1 MFAYSADQIRAAEKA
16 LMAHEVADDEMMKL
30 AAAAV
35 ADTALDM
42 LRAQSRRTPAHQET
56 PKQATGGRDMQ
67 APGAADVV
75 VAVGPGGNGGDGLF
89 AATHLLLAGYRVQ
102 AVPVSTRADGTPKV
116 HPAAWQA
123 FRAAGGE
130 QVSAR
135 ELVAAA
141 KTAAAATTPGAATAP
156 GPATAPA
163 LIIDA
168 IAGLSAGRGLSGE
181 IAEFFSAQ
189 RRAGTD
195 VLAIDVPTGVHCDTG
210 ATAPEITAAETTARE
225 ATSTAASANQDAATC
240 ERRPGDSYVRATVTI
255 SFGAGRLAHAATPA
269 CGKVVIADLQL
280 PQGPRSFA
288 EELAHQNSA
297 ESKVTENT
305 NAGASSSN
313 STSTGFE
320 QGTVEF
326 FQVPAIATKVRASAS
341 GSAAEPPQA
350 PGAPE
355 FQHGTVGVGS
365 GPGNLEPQ
373 PAGDKYSS
381 GVVGLCAG
389 SAAYPGAGILSAAG
403 AIAATPSMVRVL
415 GPAELTRDVVRV
427 HPEAVTHTSVH
438 TAGRVQALVVGP
450 GRGTDISAA
459 LELEYALRGTQ
470 PLVLDADAIT
480 LLAASAQLREL
491 LRDRAG
497 ASPVL
502 LTPHDGEFQR
512 LADSLPAPD
521 QEAMTG
527 STSGSSATTD
537 RLRTT
542 RALAAQLNA
551 WVLRKGRI
559 TLIAS
564 PDGRLV
570 SVNTGSSWAATPG
583 SGDVL
588 SGILGAFLAEWNA
601 PAATPETKHNEEAA
615 QSGLADVFRRAVVVH
630 SWAAQLAAQTE
641 FGMAPTSASAIA
653 TAIPRALAYFSR
665 Q

>member
-16 LMAHEVADDEMMKL
+16 LLAHEVADDEMMKL

-42 LRAQSRRTPAHQET
+42 LRAQSSD
-56 PKQATGGRDMQ
+56 KV
-67 APGAADVV
+67 VV
-75 VAVGPGGNGGDGLF
+75 VAGPGGNGGDGLF
-89 AATHLLLAGYRVQ
+89 AATHLLLAGYRVH
-102 AVPVSTRADGTPKV
+102 AVPVATLADGSPKV
-116 HPAAWQA
+116 HEPAWQA

-130 QVSAR
+130 LLGTGELAGLADSAQ
-135 ELVAAA
+135 
-141 KTAAAATTPGAATAP
+141 
-156 GPATAPA
+156 APA

-168 IAGLSAGRGLSGE
+168 IAGLSAGRGLDGA
-181 IAEFFSAQ
+181 IAEFFHTQ
-189 RRAGTD
+189 RRLGTD
-195 VLAIDVPTGVHCDTG
+195 VLAVDVPTGVHCDTG
-210 ATAPEITAAETTARE
+210 ETAPETAARE
-225 ATSTAASANQDAATC
+225 APSTAANTDQDAAPC
-240 ERRPGDSYVRATVTI
+240 ERQPGDSFVRATVTI
-255 SFGAGRLAHAATPA
+255 SFGAGRLAHAATPV

-280 PQGPRSFA
+280 PNGPRSFA
-288 EELAHQNSA
+288 EELSHQNPIGQTDA
-297 ESKVTENT
+297 IAHEDGEHGEDERGEDEHHVTEL
-305 NAGASSSN
+305 
-313 STSTGFE
+313 
-320 QGTVEF
+320 
-326 FQVPAIATKVRASAS
+326 FQVPALATQTQIQASAS
-341 GSAAEPPQA
+341 ESATESPQQ
-350 PGAPE
+350 PELPE
-355 FQHGTVGVGS
+355 FQHATVGVGS

-415 GPAELTRDVVRV
+415 GPAELTRDVVRA
-427 HPEAVTHTSVH
+427 HPEAVTHTSVR

-491 LRDRAG
+491 LRDRAST
-497 ASPVL
+497 SPVL

-512 LADSLPAPD
+512 LADALPAPD
-521 QEAMTG
+521 QEA
-527 STSGSSATTD
+527 SANDATD

-601 PAATPETKHNEEAA
+601 PAAKHNEEAA

>member
-16 LMAHEVADDEMMKL
+16 LLAHEVADDEMMKL

-42 LRAQSRRTPAHQET
+42 LRAQSSD
-56 PKQATGGRDMQ
+56 KV
-67 APGAADVV
+67 VV
-75 VAVGPGGNGGDGLF
+75 VAGPGGNGGDGLF
-89 AATHLLLAGYRVQ
+89 AATHLLLAGYRVH
-102 AVPVSTRADGTPKV
+102 AVPVATLADGSPKV
-116 HPAAWQA
+116 HEPAWQA
-123 FRAAGGE
+123 FHAAGGE
-130 QVSAR
+130 LLGTGELAGLADSAQ
-135 ELVAAA
+135 
-141 KTAAAATTPGAATAP
+141 
-156 GPATAPA
+156 APA

-168 IAGLSAGRGLSGE
+168 IAGLSAGRGLDGA
-181 IAEFFSAQ
+181 IAEFFHAQ
-189 RRAGTD
+189 RRLGTD
-195 VLAIDVPTGVHCDTG
+195 VLAVDVPTGVHCDTG
-210 ATAPEITAAETTARE
+210 ETAPETAARE
-225 ATSTAASANQDAATC
+225 APSTAASADQDAATC
-240 ERRPGDSYVRATVTI
+240 ERQPGDSYVRATVTI
-255 SFGAGRLAHAATPA
+255 SFGAGRLAHAATPV

-288 EELAHQNSA
+288 EELAHQNPIGQSA
-297 ESKVTENT
+297 AIAHEDGEHGEDEHHVTE
-305 NAGASSSN
+305 
-313 STSTGFE
+313 FL
-320 QGTVEF
+320 
-326 FQVPAIATKVRASAS
+326 QVPAIATRTQIQARASAS
-341 GSAAEPPQA
+341 GSATAPPQA
-350 PGAPE
+350 PELPE
-355 FQHGTVGVGS
+355 FQHATVDVGS

-373 PAGDKYSS
+373 PTGDKYSS
-381 GVVGLCAG
+381 GVVGVCAG

-403 AIAATPSMVRVL
+403 AIAATPSMVRVI
-415 GPAELTRDVVRV
+415 GPAELTRDVVRA
-427 HPEAVTHTSVH
+427 HPEAVTHDSVR

-459 LELEYALRGTQ
+459 LELEHALRGSQ

-491 LRDRAG
+491 LRDRAS

-512 LADSLPAPD
+512 LADALH
-521 QEAMTG
+521 
-527 STSGSSATTD
+527 TSDHDATTASANGADDATD
-537 RLRTT
+537 RLRET
-542 RALAAQLNA
+542 RNLAAQLNA
-551 WVLRKGRI
+551 WILRKGRI

-564 PDGRLV
+564 PSGHVV

-601 PAATPETKHNEEAA
+601 PAAAPEAKHNEEAA
-615 QSGLADVFRRAVVVH
+615 QSDLADVFRRAVVVH

>member
-16 LMAHEVADDEMMKL
+16 LLAHEVADDEMMKL

-42 LRAQSRRTPAHQET
+42 LRAQSRRIPAHQET
-56 PKQATGGRDMQ
+56 AKQTTGEQNMQ
-67 APGAADVV
+67 ASGTADVV

-102 AVPVSTRADGTPKV
+102 AVPVATRADGSPKV
-116 HPAAWQA
+116 HPTAWQA
-123 FRAAGGE
+123 FCAAGGE
-130 QVSAR
+130 QVSAS
-135 ELVAAA
+135 ELVASAQSLS
-141 KTAAAATTPGAATAP
+141 PVQS
-156 GPATAPA
+156 PAQSPA

-168 IAGLSAGRGLSGE
+168 IAGLSAGRGLDGE
-181 IAEFFSAQ
+181 LAEFFSAQ

-210 ATAPEITAAETTARE
+210 ATAPETTAPE
-225 ATSTAASANQDAATC
+225 TPSTDESTDQGAPTG

-255 SFGAGRLAHAATPA
+255 SFGAGRLAHAVAPA
-269 CGKVVIADLQL
+269 CGKVVIADLRL

-288 EELAHQNSA
+288 EELAHQHCADINNAKHSSA
-297 ESKVTENT
+297 
-305 NAGASSSN
+305 
-313 STSTGFE
+313 STSSE

-326 FQVPAIATKVRASAS
+326 FQVPTIATKAWASAS
-341 GSAAEPPQA
+341 GSTPESPQPPEL
-350 PGAPE
+350 PE

-415 GPAELTRDVVRV
+415 GPAELTRDVVRA
-427 HPEAVTHTSVH
+427 HPEAVTHTSVR

-480 LLAASAQLREL
+480 LLASSAQLREL

-512 LADSLPAPD
+512 LADALPAPD
-521 QEAMTG
+521 QGAMTG
-527 STSGSSATTD
+527 GTSGSSATTD

-601 PAATPETKHNEEAA
+601 PAAAPETKHARPA
-615 QSGLADVFRRAVVVH
+615 QADLADVFRRAVVVH

-653 TAIPRALAYFSR
+653 TAIPRALAYFSS

>member
-16 LMAHEVADDEMMKL
+16 LLAHEVADDEMMKL

-42 LRAQSRRTPAHQET
+42 LRAQSSD
-56 PKQATGGRDMQ
+56 KV
-67 APGAADVV
+67 VV
-75 VAVGPGGNGGDGLF
+75 VAGPGGNGGDGLF
-89 AATHLLLAGYRVQ
+89 AATHLLLAGYRVH
-102 AVPVSTRADGTPKV
+102 AVPVATLADGSPKV
-116 HPAAWQA
+116 HEPAWQA

-130 QVSAR
+130 LLGTGELAGLADSAQ
-135 ELVAAA
+135 
-141 KTAAAATTPGAATAP
+141 
-156 GPATAPA
+156 APA

-168 IAGLSAGRGLSGE
+168 IAGLSAGRGLDGA
-181 IAEFFSAQ
+181 IAEFFHAQ
-189 RRAGTD
+189 RRLGTD
-195 VLAIDVPTGVHCDTG
+195 VLAVDVPTGVHCDTG
-210 ATAPEITAAETTARE
+210 ETAPETAARE
-225 ATSTAASANQDAATC
+225 ATSTAANTDQDAAPC
-240 ERRPGDSYVRATVTI
+240 ERQPGDSYVRATVTI
-255 SFGAGRLAHAATPA
+255 SFGAGRLAHAATPV

-288 EELAHQNSA
+288 EELAHQNPIGQSA
-297 ESKVTENT
+297 AIAHEDGEHGEDEHHIT
-305 NAGASSSN
+305 
-313 STSTGFE
+313 
-320 QGTVEF
+320 EF
-326 FQVPAIATKVRASAS
+326 FQVPAIATRTQIQSRASAS
-341 GSAAEPPQA
+341 GSATAPPQQ
-350 PGAPE
+350 PELPE

-389 SAAYPGAGILSAAG
+389 SAAYPGASILATAG
-403 AIAATPSMVRVL
+403 AIAATPSMVRVI
-415 GPAELTRDVVRV
+415 GPAELTRDVVRA
-427 HPEAVTHTSVH
+427 HPEAVTHASVR

-459 LELEYALRGTQ
+459 LELEHALRGSQ
-470 PLVLDADAIT
+470 PLVMDADAIT

-491 LRDRAG
+491 LRDRAS

-512 LADSLPAPD
+512 LADALH
-521 QEAMTG
+521 
-527 STSGSSATTD
+527 TSDRGATTASANGADDATD

-601 PAATPETKHNEEAA
+601 PAAAPETKHNSAA
-615 QSGLADVFRRAVVVH
+615 QADLADVFRRAVVVH

>member
-16 LMAHEVADDEMMKL
+16 LLAHEVADDEMMKL

-42 LRAQSRRTPAHQET
+42 LRAQSSD
-56 PKQATGGRDMQ
+56 KV
-67 APGAADVV
+67 VV
-75 VAVGPGGNGGDGLF
+75 VAGPGGNGGDGLF

-102 AVPVSTRADGTPKV
+102 AVPVATRADGSPKV
-116 HPAAWQA
+116 HEAAWHA

-130 QVSAR
+130 QLGTGELSGLADSAQ
-135 ELVAAA
+135 
-141 KTAAAATTPGAATAP
+141 
-156 GPATAPA
+156 APA

-168 IAGLSAGRGLSGE
+168 IAGLSAGRGLDGA
-181 IAEFFSAQ
+181 IAEFFHAQ
-189 RRAGTD
+189 RRLGTD
-195 VLAIDVPTGVHCDTG
+195 VLAVDVPTGVHCDTG
-210 ATAPEITAAETTARE
+210 DTARETAASETTSRE
-225 ATSTAASANQDAATC
+225 ATSTAADTDQDAETC
-240 ERRPGDSYVRATVTI
+240 ECQPGDSYVRATVTI

-280 PQGPRSFA
+280 PNGPRSFA
-288 EELAHQNSA
+288 EELAHQNPIGQSA
-297 ESKVTENT
+297 AIAHEDSERGEDEHGEDEHHVT
-305 NAGASSSN
+305 
-313 STSTGFE
+313 
-320 QGTVEF
+320 EF
-326 FQVPAIATKVRASAS
+326 FQVPAIATRTQIQARASAS
-341 GSAAEPPQA
+341 ESATEPPQA
-350 PGAPE
+350 PELPE
-355 FQHGTVGVGS
+355 FQHAAVGVGS
-365 GPGNLEPQ
+365 GPSNLEPQ
-373 PAGDKYSS
+373 PTGDKYSS
-381 GVVGLCAG
+381 GVVGVCAG
-389 SAAYPGAGILSAAG
+389 SAAYPGASILATAG
-403 AIAATPSMVRVL
+403 AIAATPSMVRVI
-415 GPAELTRDVVRV
+415 GPAELTRDVVRA
-427 HPEAVTHTSVH
+427 HPEAVTHDSVR

-459 LELEYALRGTQ
+459 LELEYALRGSQ

-491 LRDRAG
+491 LRDRAS

-512 LADSLPAPD
+512 LADALH
-521 QEAMTG
+521 
-527 STSGSSATTD
+527 TSDHDATTASADGADGADGATD
-537 RLRTT
+537 RLRAT
-542 RALAAQLNA
+542 RNLAAQLNA
-551 WVLRKGRI
+551 WILRKGRI

-564 PDGRLV
+564 PSGDVV

-601 PAATPETKHNEEAA
+601 QWSAPGNAPEVAADTEQNSATAAA
-615 QSGLADVFRRAVVVH
+615 QAGLADVFRRAVVVH

>member
-16 LMAHEVADDEMMKL
+16 LLAHEVADDEMMKL

-56 PKQATGGRDMQ
+56 AKQATAGRDMQ

-102 AVPVSTRADGTPKV
+102 AVPMATRADGTPKV
-116 HPAAWQA
+116 HEPAWQA

-130 QVSAR
+130 LLGTGELAGLADSAQ
-135 ELVAAA
+135 
-141 KTAAAATTPGAATAP
+141 
-156 GPATAPA
+156 APA

-168 IAGLSAGRGLSGE
+168 IAGLSAGRGLDGA
-181 IAEFFSAQ
+181 IAEFFHAQ
-189 RRAGTD
+189 RRLGTD
-195 VLAIDVPTGVHCDTG
+195 VLAVDVPTGVHCDTG
-210 ATAPEITAAETTARE
+210 ETAPETAARE
-225 ATSTAASANQDAATC
+225 ATSTAANTDQDAAPC
-240 ERRPGDSYVRATVTI
+240 ERQPGDSYVRATVTI
-255 SFGAGRLAHAATPA
+255 SFGAGRLAHAATPV

-288 EELAHQNSA
+288 EELAHQNPIGQSA
-297 ESKVTENT
+297 AIAHEDGEHGEDEHGEDEHHVT
-305 NAGASSSN
+305 
-313 STSTGFE
+313 
-320 QGTVEF
+320 EF
-326 FQVPAIATKVRASAS
+326 FQVPALATQTQIQASAS
-341 GSAAEPPQA
+341 GSATEPPQA
-350 PGAPE
+350 PGVPE

-381 GVVGLCAG
+381 GVVGVCAG

-403 AIAATPSMVRVL
+403 AIAATPSMVRVI
-415 GPAELTRDVVRV
+415 GPAELTRDVVRA
-427 HPEAVTHTSVH
+427 HPEAVTHDSVR

-480 LLAASAQLREL
+480 LLAASAQLRKL
-491 LRDRAG
+491 LRDRAST
-497 ASPVL
+497 SPVL

-512 LADSLPAPD
+512 LVDALH
-521 QEAMTG
+521 
-527 STSGSSATTD
+527 TSDHGATTSSANGADDATD
-537 RLRTT
+537 RLRET
-542 RALAAQLNA
+542 RNLAAQLNA
-551 WVLRKGRI
+551 WILRKGRI

-588 SGILGAFLAEWNA
+588 SGILGAFLAQWNA
-601 PAATPETKHNEEAA
+601 PAAVPKTKHNEAA
-615 QSGLADVFRRAVVVH
+615 QTDLADVFRRAVVVH

-653 TAIPRALAYFSR
+653 TAIPRALAYFSS

>member
-16 LMAHEVADDEMMKL
+16 LLAHEVADDEMMKL

-42 LRAQSRRTPAHQET
+42 LRAQSSD
-56 PKQATGGRDMQ
+56 KV
-67 APGAADVV
+67 VV
-75 VAVGPGGNGGDGLF
+75 VAGPGGNGGDGLF
-89 AATHLLLAGYRVQ
+89 AATHLLLAGYRVH
-102 AVPVSTRADGTPKV
+102 AVPVATLADGSPKV
-116 HPAAWQA
+116 HEAAWQA

-130 QVSAR
+130 LLGTGELAGLADSAQ
-135 ELVAAA
+135 
-141 KTAAAATTPGAATAP
+141 
-156 GPATAPA
+156 APA

-168 IAGLSAGRGLSGE
+168 IAGLSAGRGLDGA
-181 IAEFFSAQ
+181 IAEFFHAQ
-189 RRAGTD
+189 RRLGTD
-195 VLAIDVPTGVHCDTG
+195 VLAVDVPTGVHCDTG
-210 ATAPEITAAETTARE
+210 ETAPETAARD
-225 ATSTAASANQDAATC
+225 ATSTAANTDQDAAPC
-240 ERRPGDSYVRATVTI
+240 ERQPGDSYVRATVTI
-255 SFGAGRLAHAATPA
+255 SFGAGRLAHAATPV

-288 EELAHQNSA
+288 EELAHQNPIGQSA
-297 ESKVTENT
+297 AIAHEDGEHGEDEHGEDEHHVT
-305 NAGASSSN
+305 
-313 STSTGFE
+313 
-320 QGTVEF
+320 EF
-326 FQVPAIATKVRASAS
+326 FQVPAIATRTQIQARASAS
-341 GSAAEPPQA
+341 GSATAPPQQ
-350 PGAPE
+350 PELPE
-355 FQHGTVGVGS
+355 FQHATVDVGS

-373 PAGDKYSS
+373 PTGDKYSS
-381 GVVGLCAG
+381 GVVGVCAG

-403 AIAATPSMVRVL
+403 AIAATPSMVRVI
-415 GPAELTRDVVRV
+415 GPAELTRDVVRA
-427 HPEAVTHTSVH
+427 HPEAVTHASVR

-459 LELEYALRGTQ
+459 LELEHALRGTQ

-491 LRDRAG
+491 LRDRAS

-512 LADSLPAPD
+512 LADALSAPD
-521 QEAMTG
+521 QDG
-527 STSGSSATTD
+527 SANDATD

-542 RALAAQLNA
+542 RNLAAQLNA
-551 WVLRKGRI
+551 WILRKGRI

-564 PDGRLV
+564 PIGHVV

-601 PAATPETKHNEEAA
+601 PAAAPEAKHNEAA
-615 QSGLADVFRRAVVVH
+615 QADLADVFRRAVVVH

-641 FGMAPTSASAIA
+641 FGLAPTSASAIA

>member
-16 LMAHEVADDEMMKL
+16 LLAHEVADDEMMKL

-56 PKQATGGRDMQ
+56 AKQATGGRDMQ
-67 APGAADVV
+67 APGTADVV

-102 AVPVSTRADGTPKV
+102 AVPVATRADGSPKV
-116 HPAAWQA
+116 HSAAWQA
-123 FRAAGGE
+123 FCAAGGE

-141 KTAAAATTPGAATAP
+141 KTAAAATTPGAVTAP
-156 GPATAPA
+156 GAATAPA

-168 IAGLSAGRGLSGE
+168 IAGLSAGRGLDGE
-181 IAEFFSAQ
+181 LAEFFSAQ

-210 ATAPEITAAETTARE
+210 ATAPEAPAG
-225 ATSTAASANQDAATC
+225 
-240 ERRPGDSYVRATVTI
+240 ERHSGDSYVRATVTI

-280 PQGPRSFA
+280 PQGPRTFA
-288 EELAHQNSA
+288 EELAHQRCANQNSA
-297 ESKVTENT
+297 KSKVTENT
-305 NAGASSSN
+305 STGASSK
-313 STSTGFE
+313 

-326 FQVPAIATKVRASAS
+326 FQVPAIATKAPASAS
-341 GSAAEPPQA
+341 GSTPESPQA
-350 PGAPE
+350 PGVPE

-415 GPAELTRDVVRV
+415 GPAELTRDVVRA
-427 HPEAVTHTSVH
+427 HPEAVTHTSVR

-480 LLAASAQLREL
+480 LLAASAQLRKL
-491 LRDRAG
+491 LRDRAST
-497 ASPVL
+497 SPVL

-512 LADSLPAPD
+512 LAGVLPAPD
-521 QEAMTG
+521 QDASTADATTASTAG
-527 STSGSSATTD
+527 TSGFSGTTD
-537 RLRTT
+537 RLHTT

-601 PAATPETKHNEEAA
+601 PAAAPETKHNEATQA
-615 QSGLADVFRRAVVVH
+615 DLADVYRRAVVVH

>member
-16 LMAHEVADDEMMKL
+16 LLAHEVADDEMMKL

-42 LRAQSRRTPAHQET
+42 LRAQSRRTPEHQKT
-56 PKQATGGRDMQ
+56 AKQTTGGRGMQ
-67 APGAADVV
+67 APGTADVV

-102 AVPVSTRADGTPKV
+102 AVPVATRADGSPKV
-116 HPAAWQA
+116 HSAAWQA
-123 FRAAGGE
+123 FCAAGGE

-141 KTAAAATTPGAATAP
+141 KTAAAATTPEAVAAP
-156 GPATAPA
+156 GAATAPA

-181 IAEFFSAQ
+181 LAEFFSAQ

-210 ATAPEITAAETTARE
+210 STAPEAPAG
-225 ATSTAASANQDAATC
+225 
-240 ERRPGDSYVRATVTI
+240 ERRSGDSYVRATVTI

-288 EELAHQNSA
+288 EELAHQRCANQNSA
-297 ESKVTENT
+297 KSKVTENT
-305 NAGASSSN
+305 SAGASSSN
-313 STSTGFE
+313 STSFK

-326 FQVPAIATKVRASAS
+326 FQVPAIATKAQASAS
-341 GSAAEPPQA
+341 GSTPESPQA
-350 PGAPE
+350 PGVPE

-415 GPAELTRDVVRV
+415 GPDELTRDVVRA
-427 HPEAVTHTSVH
+427 HPEAVTHTSVR

-459 LELEYALRGTQ
+459 LELEYALRGAQ

-480 LLAASAQLREL
+480 LLATSAQLREL
-491 LRDRAG
+491 LRDRAS

-512 LADSLPAPD
+512 LAGVLPAPD
-521 QEAMTG
+521 QDA
-527 STSGSSATTD
+527 STADATD

-601 PAATPETKHNEEAA
+601 PAAAPETKHNEAA
-615 QSGLADVFRRAVVVH
+615 QAGLADVFRRAVVVH

-665 Q
+665 K

>member
-16 LMAHEVADDEMMKL
+16 LLAHEVADDEMMKL

-42 LRAQSRRTPAHQET
+42 LRAQSFD
-56 PKQATGGRDMQ
+56 KV
-67 APGAADVV
+67 VV
-75 VAVGPGGNGGDGLF
+75 VAGPGGNGGDGLF
-89 AATHLLLAGYRVQ
+89 AATHLLLAGYRVH
-102 AVPVSTRADGTPKV
+102 AVPVATLADGSPKV
-116 HPAAWQA
+116 HEPAWQA

-130 QVSAR
+130 LLGTGELAELADSAQ
-135 ELVAAA
+135 
-141 KTAAAATTPGAATAP
+141 
-156 GPATAPA
+156 APA

-168 IAGLSAGRGLSGE
+168 IAGLSAGRGLDGA
-181 IAEFFSAQ
+181 IAEFFHAQ
-189 RRAGTD
+189 RRLGTN
-195 VLAIDVPTGVHCDTG
+195 VLAVDVPTGVHCDTG
-210 ATAPEITAAETTARE
+210 ETAPETAARE
-225 ATSTAASANQDAATC
+225 APSTAASADQDAATC
-240 ERRPGDSYVRATVTI
+240 ERQPGDSYVRATVTI
-255 SFGAGRLAHAATPA
+255 SFGAGRLAHAATPV

-280 PQGPRSFA
+280 PNGPRSFA
-288 EELAHQNSA
+288 EELAHQYPIGQTA
-297 ESKVTENT
+297 AIAHEDGEHGEDERGEDEHHVT
-305 NAGASSSN
+305 
-313 STSTGFE
+313 
-320 QGTVEF
+320 EF
-326 FQVPAIATKVRASAS
+326 FQVPVLATRTQIQARASAS
-341 GSAAEPPQA
+341 ESATESPQA
-350 PGAPE
+350 PGVAE
-355 FQHGTVGVGS
+355 FQHATVGVGS

-415 GPAELTRDVVRV
+415 GPAELTRDVVRA
-427 HPEAVTHTSVH
+427 HPEAVTHTSVR

-480 LLAASAQLREL
+480 LLAASAQLRKL
-491 LRDRAG
+491 LRDRAST
-497 ASPVL
+497 SPVL

-512 LADSLPAPD
+512 LADVLPAPD
-521 QEAMTG
+521 QDA
-527 STSGSSATTD
+527 STDDATD

-601 PAATPETKHNEEAA
+601 PAAAPETKHDEAA
-615 QSGLADVFRRAVVVH
+615 QADLADVFRRAVVVH

-653 TAIPRALAYFSR
+653 TAIPRALAYFSS

>member
-16 LMAHEVADDEMMKL
+16 LLAHKVADDEMMKL

-56 PKQATGGRDMQ
+56 AKQATGGRDMQ

-89 AATHLLLAGYRVQ
+89 AATHLLLAGYRVH
-102 AVPVSTRADGTPKV
+102 AVPIATLADGSPKV
-116 HPAAWQA
+116 HEAAWHA

-130 QVSAR
+130 QVSAS
-135 ELVAAA
+135 ELVASAQS
-141 KTAAAATTPGAATAP
+141 PS
-156 GPATAPA
+156 

-168 IAGLSAGRGLSGE
+168 IAGLSAGRGLDGE
-181 IAEFFSAQ
+181 LAEFFSAQ
-189 RRAGTD
+189 RRVGTE

-210 ATAPEITAAETTARE
+210 ATAPETTAPE
-225 ATSTAASANQDAATC
+225 TPTG
-240 ERRPGDSYVRATVTI
+240 ERLPGDSYVRATVTI
-255 SFGAGRLAHAATPA
+255 TFGAGRLAHAVAPA
-269 CGKVVIADLQL
+269 CGKVVIADLRL

-288 EELAHQNSA
+288 EELAHQHCADINNAKHSSA
-297 ESKVTENT
+297 S
-305 NAGASSSN
+305 ASS
-313 STSTGFE
+313 E

-326 FQVPAIATKVRASAS
+326 FQVPAIATKAQASAS
-341 GSAAEPPQA
+341 GSAPD
-350 PGAPE
+350 PE

-365 GPGNLEPQ
+365 SPGNLEPQ

-415 GPAELTRDVVRV
+415 GPAELARDVVRA
-427 HPEAVTHTSVH
+427 HPEAVTHTSVR

-459 LELEYALRGTQ
+459 LELEYALRGAQ

-527 STSGSSATTD
+527 GTSGSSATTD
-537 RLRTT
+537 RLHTT

-601 PAATPETKHNEEAA
+601 PAAAPETKHARPA
-615 QSGLADVFRRAVVVH
+615 QADLVDVFRRAVVVH
-630 SWAAQLAAQTE
+630 SWAAQCAAQTE

-653 TAIPRALAYFSR
+653 TAIPRALAYFSS

>member
-16 LMAHEVADDEMMKL
+16 LLAHEVADDEMMKL

-42 LRAQSRRTPAHQET
+42 LRAQSSD
-56 PKQATGGRDMQ
+56 KV
-67 APGAADVV
+67 VV
-75 VAVGPGGNGGDGLF
+75 VAGPGGNGGDGLF
-89 AATHLLLAGYRVQ
+89 AATHLLLAGYRVH
-102 AVPVSTRADGTPKV
+102 AVPVATLADGSPKV
-116 HPAAWQA
+116 HEPAWQA

-130 QVSAR
+130 LLGTGELAGLADSAQ
-135 ELVAAA
+135 
-141 KTAAAATTPGAATAP
+141 
-156 GPATAPA
+156 APA

-168 IAGLSAGRGLSGE
+168 IAGLSAGRGLDGA
-181 IAEFFSAQ
+181 IAEFFHAQ
-189 RRAGTD
+189 RRLGTD
-195 VLAIDVPTGVHCDTG
+195 VLAVDVPTGVHCDTG
-210 ATAPEITAAETTARE
+210 ETAPETAARE
-225 ATSTAASANQDAATC
+225 ATSTAANTDQDAAPC
-240 ERRPGDSYVRATVTI
+240 ERQPGDSYVRATVTI
-255 SFGAGRLAHAATPA
+255 SFGAGRLAHAATPV

-288 EELAHQNSA
+288 EELAHQNPIGQSA
-297 ESKVTENT
+297 AIAHEDGEHGEDERGEDEHHIT
-305 NAGASSSN
+305 
-313 STSTGFE
+313 
-320 QGTVEF
+320 EF
-326 FQVPAIATKVRASAS
+326 FQVPAIATRTQIQSRASAS
-341 GSAAEPPQA
+341 GSATAPPQQ
-350 PGAPE
+350 PELPE
-355 FQHGTVGVGS
+355 FQHGTAGVGS

-415 GPAELTRDVVRV
+415 GPAELTRDVVRA
-427 HPEAVTHTSVH
+427 HPEAVTHTSVR

-480 LLAASAQLREL
+480 LLAASAQLRI
-491 LRDRAG
+491 LRDRAST
-497 ASPVL
+497 SPVL

-512 LADSLPAPD
+512 LADALPAPD
-521 QEAMTG
+521 QDA
-527 STSGSSATTD
+527 SANDATD

-542 RALAAQLNA
+542 RALATQLNA

-601 PAATPETKHNEEAA
+601 PAAAPEAKHNSAA
-615 QSGLADVFRRAVVVH
+615 QVDLADVFRRAVVVH

-653 TAIPRALAYFSR
+653 TAIPRALAYFSS

>member
-16 LMAHEVADDEMMKL
+16 LLAHEVADDEMMKL

-42 LRAQSRRTPAHQET
+42 LRAQSSD
-56 PKQATGGRDMQ
+56 KV
-67 APGAADVV
+67 VV
-75 VAVGPGGNGGDGLF
+75 VAGPGGNGGDGLF
-89 AATHLLLAGYRVQ
+89 AATHLLLAGYRVH
-102 AVPVSTRADGTPKV
+102 AVPVATLADGSPKV
-116 HPAAWQA
+116 HEAAWQA

-130 QVSAR
+130 LLGTGELAGLADSAQ
-135 ELVAAA
+135 
-141 KTAAAATTPGAATAP
+141 
-156 GPATAPA
+156 APA

-168 IAGLSAGRGLSGE
+168 IAGLSAGRGLDGA
-181 IAEFFSAQ
+181 IAEFFHTQ
-189 RRAGTD
+189 RRLGTD
-195 VLAIDVPTGVHCDTG
+195 VLAVDVPTGVHCDTG
-210 ATAPEITAAETTARE
+210 ETAPETAARE
-225 ATSTAASANQDAATC
+225 ATSTAADTDQDAAPC
-240 ERRPGDSYVRATVTI
+240 EERQPGDSYVRATVTI

-288 EELAHQNSA
+288 EELAHQNPIGQSA
-297 ESKVTENT
+297 AIAHEDGEHGEDERGEDEHHVT
-305 NAGASSSN
+305 
-313 STSTGFE
+313 
-320 QGTVEF
+320 EF
-326 FQVPAIATKVRASAS
+326 FQVPAIATRTQIQARASAS
-341 GSAAEPPQA
+341 GSATAPPQA
-350 PGAPE
+350 PELPE
-355 FQHGTVGVGS
+355 FQHATVGVGS

-389 SAAYPGAGILSAAG
+389 SLAYPGASILATAG
-403 AIAATPSMVRVL
+403 AIAATPSMVRVI
-415 GPAELTRDVVRV
+415 GPAELTRDVVRA
-427 HPEAVTHTSVH
+427 HPEAVTHASVH

-459 LELEYALRGTQ
+459 LELEHALRGSQ

-491 LRDRAG
+491 LRDRAST
-497 ASPVL
+497 SPVL

-512 LADSLPAPD
+512 LADALH
-521 QEAMTG
+521 
-527 STSGSSATTD
+527 TSDHDATTASANGADDATD
-537 RLRTT
+537 RLRAT
-542 RALAAQLNA
+542 RNLAAQLNA
-551 WVLRKGRI
+551 WILRKGRI

-564 PDGRLV
+564 PSGELI

-601 PAATPETKHNEEAA
+601 PAAAPEAKHNEAA
-615 QSGLADVFRRAVVVH
+615 QAGLADVFRRAVVMH

>member
-16 LMAHEVADDEMMKL
+16 LLAHEVADDEMMKL

-56 PKQATGGRDMQ
+56 AKQATGGRDMQ
-67 APGAADVV
+67 APGTADVV

-102 AVPVSTRADGTPKV
+102 AVPVATRADGSPKV
-116 HPAAWQA
+116 HPTAWQA
-123 FRAAGGE
+123 FCAAGGE
-130 QVSAR
+130 QVSAS

-141 KTAAAATTPGAATAP
+141 KTAAAATTPGAVTAP
-156 GPATAPA
+156 GAATAPA

-181 IAEFFSAQ
+181 LAEFFSAQ

-195 VLAIDVPTGVHCDTG
+195 VLAIDVPTGVYCDTG
-210 ATAPEITAAETTARE
+210 ATAPEAPAG
-225 ATSTAASANQDAATC
+225 
-240 ERRPGDSYVRATVTI
+240 ERQPGDSYVRATVTI

-269 CGKVVIADLQL
+269 CGKVVVADLQL

-288 EELAHQNSA
+288 EELAHQHSADHHSAHQNSA
-297 ESKVTENT
+297 ESEVTENT
-305 NAGASSSN
+305 SAGASSSTG
-313 STSTGFE
+313 TSFK

-326 FQVPAIATKVRASAS
+326 FQVPAIATKAPASAS
-341 GSAAEPPQA
+341 WSTPESPQT
-350 PGAPE
+350 PGVPE

-389 SAAYPGAGILSAAG
+389 SAAYPGAGILSASG

-415 GPAELTRDVVRV
+415 GPAELTRDVVRA
-427 HPEAVTHTSVH
+427 HPEAVTHTSVR

-459 LELEYALRGTQ
+459 LELEYALRGAQ

-491 LRDRAG
+491 LRDRAST
-497 ASPVL
+497 SPVL

-512 LADSLPAPD
+512 LADSLSASD
-521 QEAMTG
+521 QDASTDDATTASTAGISG
-527 STSGSSATTD
+527 STDATD

-601 PAATPETKHNEEAA
+601 PAAAPETKHNEAA
-615 QSGLADVFRRAVVVH
+615 RAGLADVFRRAVVVH

>member
-16 LMAHEVADDEMMKL
+16 LLAHEVADDEMMKL

-42 LRAQSRRTPAHQET
+42 LRAQSSD
-56 PKQATGGRDMQ
+56 KV
-67 APGAADVV
+67 VV
-75 VAVGPGGNGGDGLF
+75 VAGPGGNGGDGLF
-89 AATHLLLAGYRVQ
+89 AATHLLLAGYRVH
-102 AVPVSTRADGTPKV
+102 AVPVATLADGSPKV
-116 HPAAWQA
+116 HEPAWQA
-123 FRAAGGE
+123 FHAAGGE
-130 QVSAR
+130 LLGTGELAGLADSAQ
-135 ELVAAA
+135 
-141 KTAAAATTPGAATAP
+141 
-156 GPATAPA
+156 APA

-168 IAGLSAGRGLSGE
+168 IAGLSAGRGLDGA
-181 IAEFFSAQ
+181 IAEFFHAQ
-189 RRAGTD
+189 RRLGTD
-195 VLAIDVPTGVHCDTG
+195 VLAVDVPTGVHCDTG
-210 ATAPEITAAETTARE
+210 ETAPETAARE
-225 ATSTAASANQDAATC
+225 APSTAASADQDAATC
-240 ERRPGDSYVRATVTI
+240 ERQPGDSYVRATVTI
-255 SFGAGRLAHAATPA
+255 SFGAGRLAHAATPV

-288 EELAHQNSA
+288 EELAHQNPIGQSA
-297 ESKVTENT
+297 AIAHEDGEHGEDEHGEDEHHVT
-305 NAGASSSN
+305 
-313 STSTGFE
+313 
-320 QGTVEF
+320 EF
-326 FQVPAIATKVRASAS
+326 FQVPAIATKARASAS
-341 GSAAEPPQA
+341 GSATEPPQA
-350 PGAPE
+350 PGVPE

-365 GPGNLEPQ
+365 GPGTLEPQ

-415 GPAELTRDVVRV
+415 GPAELTRDVVRA
-427 HPEAVTHTSVH
+427 HPEAVTHTSVR

-480 LLAASAQLREL
+480 LLASSAQLREL
-491 LRDRAG
+491 LRDRAS

-512 LADSLPAPD
+512 LADALSAPD
-521 QEAMTG
+521 QDG
-527 STSGSSATTD
+527 SANDATTASTAGVSGSSDATD

-564 PDGRLV
+564 PDGKLV

-601 PAATPETKHNEEAA
+601 PAAVPKTKHNEAG
-615 QSGLADVFRRAVVVH
+615 QTDLADVFRRAVVVH

>member
-16 LMAHEVADDEMMKL
+16 LLAHEVADDEMMKL

-42 LRAQSRRTPAHQET
+42 LRAQSSD
-56 PKQATGGRDMQ
+56 KV
-67 APGAADVV
+67 VV
-75 VAVGPGGNGGDGLF
+75 VAGPGGNGGDGLF
-89 AATHLLLAGYRVQ
+89 AATHLLLAGYRVH
-102 AVPVSTRADGTPKV
+102 AVPVATLADGSPKV
-116 HPAAWQA
+116 HEPAWQA

-130 QVSAR
+130 QLGTGELAELADSAQ
-135 ELVAAA
+135 
-141 KTAAAATTPGAATAP
+141 
-156 GPATAPA
+156 APA

-168 IAGLSAGRGLSGE
+168 IAGLSAGRGLDGA
-181 IAEFFSAQ
+181 IAEFFHAQ
-189 RRAGTD
+189 RRLGTD
-195 VLAIDVPTGVHCDTG
+195 VLAVDVPTGVHCDTG
-210 ATAPEITAAETTARE
+210 DTAPETAARE
-225 ATSTAASANQDAATC
+225 APSTAAGTDQDAAPC
-240 ERRPGDSYVRATVTI
+240 ERQPGDSYVRATVTI
-255 SFGAGRLAHAATPA
+255 SFGAGRLAHAATPV

-288 EELAHQNSA
+288 EELAHQNPIGQSA
-297 ESKVTENT
+297 AIAHEDDEHGEDERGEDEHHVT
-305 NAGASSSN
+305 
-313 STSTGFE
+313 
-320 QGTVEF
+320 EF
-326 FQVPAIATKVRASAS
+326 FQVPAIATQTQIQARASAS
-341 GSAAEPPQA
+341 ESATEPPQA
-350 PGAPE
+350 PGVPE
-355 FQHGTVGVGS
+355 FQHAAVGVGS

-381 GVVGLCAG
+381 GVVGVCAG
-389 SAAYPGAGILSAAG
+389 SAAYPGASILATAG

-415 GPAELTRDVVRV
+415 GPAELTRDVVRA
-427 HPEAVTHTSVH
+427 HPEAVTHASVR

-459 LELEYALRGTQ
+459 LELEHALRGSQ

-491 LRDRAG
+491 LRDRAS

-512 LADSLPAPD
+512 LADALSAPD
-521 QEAMTG
+521 QDG
-527 STSGSSATTD
+527 SANDATTASTAGVSGSSDATD

-601 PAATPETKHNEEAA
+601 PAAVPKTKHNEAG
-615 QSGLADVFRRAVVVH
+615 QTDLADVFRRAVVVH

-653 TAIPRALAYFSR
+653 TAIPRALAYFSS

>member
-16 LMAHEVADDEMMKL
+16 LLAHEVADDEMMKL

-56 PKQATGGRDMQ
+56 PKQATGGRELQ
-67 APGAADVV
+67 APGAADVVVSDVV

-102 AVPVSTRADGTPKV
+102 AVPVATLADGCPKV
-116 HPAAWQA
+116 HEAAWQA

-130 QVSAR
+130 QLGTGELARLADSAQ
-135 ELVAAA
+135 
-141 KTAAAATTPGAATAP
+141 
-156 GPATAPA
+156 APA

-168 IAGLSAGRGLSGE
+168 IAGLSAGRGLDGA
-181 IAEFFSAQ
+181 IAEFFHTQ
-189 RRAGTD
+189 RRLGTD
-195 VLAIDVPTGVHCDTG
+195 VLAVDVPTGVHCDTG
-210 ATAPEITAAETTARE
+210 ETAPETAARE
-225 ATSTAASANQDAATC
+225 ALSTAADTDQDAAPC
-240 ERRPGDSYVRATVTI
+240 ERQPGDSYVRATVTI

-280 PQGPRSFA
+280 PEGPHSFA
-288 EELAHQNSA
+288 EELAHQNPIGQ
-297 ESKVTENT
+297 
-305 NAGASSSN
+305 NAAIAHEDGEDERGEDEHHA
-313 STSTGFE
+313 T
-320 QGTVEF
+320 EF
-326 FQVPAIATKVRASAS
+326 FQVPALATRTQIQARVSAS
-341 GSAAEPPQA
+341 ESATAPPQA
-350 PGAPE
+350 PELPE
-355 FQHGTVGVGS
+355 FQHATVGVGS

-381 GVVGLCAG
+381 GVVGVCAG
-389 SAAYPGAGILSAAG
+389 SAAYPGAGILATAG
-403 AIAATPSMVRVL
+403 AIAATPSMVRVI
-415 GPAELTRDVVRV
+415 GPAELTRDVVRA
-427 HPEAVTHTSVH
+427 HPEAVTHASVR

-459 LELEYALRGTQ
+459 LELEHALRGSQ

-480 LLAASAQLREL
+480 LLAASAQLRER
-491 LRDRAG
+491 LRDRAS

-512 LADSLPAPD
+512 LADALPAPD
-521 QEAMTG
+521 QDTSTDNATTASTAGVSG
-527 STSGSSATTD
+527 STDTTD

-601 PAATPETKHNEEAA
+601 PAAAPEAKHNEAA
-615 QSGLADVFRRAVVVH
+615 QAGLADVFRRAVVMH

>member
-16 LMAHEVADDEMMKL
+16 LLAHEVADDEMMKL

-42 LRAQSRRTPAHQET
+42 LRAQSRRTPAHQKT
-56 PKQATGGRDMQ
+56 PKQATGGLDMQ
-67 APGAADVV
+67 APGAADIV

-102 AVPVSTRADGTPKV
+102 AVPVATHADGSPKV

-135 ELVAAA
+135 ELVAVA
-141 KTAAAATTPGAATAP
+141 KTSATATTPGA
-156 GPATAPA
+156 ATAPA

-181 IAEFFSAQ
+181 LAEFFSEQ

-210 ATAPEITAAETTARE
+210 ATAPEITAAKTTARE
-225 ATSTAASANQDAATC
+225 TASTAASANQDAATC
-240 ERRPGDSYVRATVTI
+240 EHRPGDSYVRATVTI

-288 EELAHQNSA
+288 EELARQNSA
-297 ESKVTENT
+297 ESEVTENT
-305 NAGASSSN
+305 SAGASSG
-313 STSTGFE
+313 TGFK

-326 FQVPAIATKVRASAS
+326 FQVPAIATRTQIQARASAS
-341 GSAAEPPQA
+341 GSATAPPQA
-350 PGAPE
+350 PELPE
-355 FQHGTVGVGS
+355 FQHATVDVGS

-373 PAGDKYSS
+373 PTGDKYSS
-381 GVVGLCAG
+381 GVVGVCAG

-403 AIAATPSMVRVL
+403 AIAATPSMVRVI
-415 GPAELTRDVVRV
+415 GPAELTRDVVRA
-427 HPEAVTHTSVH
+427 HPEAVTHTSVR

-470 PLVLDADAIT
+470 PLVLDADAIA

-491 LRDRAG
+491 LRDRAST
-497 ASPVL
+497 SPVL

-512 LADSLPAPD
+512 LADALPAPD
-521 QEAMTG
+521 QDA
-527 STSGSSATTD
+527 SANDATD

-601 PAATPETKHNEEAA
+601 PAAEHNEEAA

-653 TAIPRALAYFSR
+653 TAIPRALAYFSS
-665 Q
+665 QEDQ

>member
-16 LMAHEVADDEMMKL
+16 LLAHEVADDEMMKL

-42 LRAQSRRTPAHQET
+42 LRAQSRRTPEHQKT
-56 PKQATGGRDMQ
+56 AKQTTGGRDMQ
-67 APGAADVV
+67 APGTADVV

-102 AVPVSTRADGTPKV
+102 AVPVATRADGSPKV
-116 HPAAWQA
+116 HSAAWQA
-123 FRAAGGE
+123 FCAAGGE

-141 KTAAAATTPGAATAP
+141 KTAAAATTPGAVTAP
-156 GPATAPA
+156 GAATAPA

-168 IAGLSAGRGLSGE
+168 IAGLSAGRGLDSE
-181 IAEFFSAQ
+181 LAEFFSMQ

-210 ATAPEITAAETTARE
+210 STAPEAPAG
-225 ATSTAASANQDAATC
+225 
-240 ERRPGDSYVRATVTI
+240 ERRSGDSYVRATVTI

-297 ESKVTENT
+297 ESEVTENT
-305 NAGASSSN
+305 
-313 STSTGFE
+313 STSTSFK

-326 FQVPAIATKVRASAS
+326 FQVPAIVTKAPASAS
-341 GSAAEPPQA
+341 GSTTEPPQA
-350 PGAPE
+350 PGVPE

-415 GPAELTRDVVRV
+415 GPAELTRDVVRA
-427 HPEAVTHTSVH
+427 HPEAVTHTSVR

-491 LRDRAG
+491 LRDRAST
-497 ASPVL
+497 SPVL

-512 LADSLPAPD
+512 LADALPAPD
-521 QEAMTG
+521 QDASTDDATTA
-527 STSGSSATTD
+527 STADTSGSSGTTD

-588 SGILGAFLAEWNA
+588 SGILGAFLAEWNT
-601 PAATPETKHNEEAA
+601 PAAAPETKHNEAA
-615 QSGLADVFRRAVVVH
+615 QADLADVFRRAVVVH

>member
-16 LMAHEVADDEMMKL
+16 LLAHEVADDEMMKL

-56 PKQATGGRDMQ
+56 AKQATGGRDMQ
-67 APGAADVV
+67 APGTADVV

-102 AVPVSTRADGTPKV
+102 AVPVATRADGSPKV
-116 HPAAWQA
+116 HSAAWQA
-123 FRAAGGE
+123 FCAAGGE

-141 KTAAAATTPGAATAP
+141 KTAAAATTPGAVTAP
-156 GPATAPA
+156 GAATAPA

-168 IAGLSAGRGLSGE
+168 IAGLSAGRGLHGE
-181 IAEFFSAQ
+181 LAEFFSTQ

-210 ATAPEITAAETTARE
+210 ATAPEAPAG
-225 ATSTAASANQDAATC
+225 
-240 ERRPGDSYVRATVTI
+240 ERRSGDSYVRATVTI

-288 EELAHQNSA
+288 EELAHQRCANQNSA
-297 ESKVTENT
+297 KSKVTENT
-305 NAGASSSN
+305 SAGASSSF
-313 STSTGFE
+313 SFK

-326 FQVPAIATKVRASAS
+326 FQVPAIATKAPASAS
-341 GSAAEPPQA
+341 GSTPESPQA
-350 PGAPE
+350 PGVPE

-415 GPAELTRDVVRV
+415 GPAELTRDVVRA
-427 HPEAVTHTSVH
+427 HPEAVTHTSVR

-491 LRDRAG
+491 LRDRAST
-497 ASPVL
+497 SPVL

-512 LADSLPAPD
+512 LADSLSASD
-521 QEAMTG
+521 QDVSTDDATTASTAG
-527 STSGSSATTD
+527 TSGFSGTID
-537 RLRTT
+537 RLHTT

-601 PAATPETKHNEEAA
+601 PAAAPETKHNEAA
-615 QSGLADVFRRAVVVH
+615 RAGLADVFRRAVVVH

>member
-16 LMAHEVADDEMMKL
+16 LLAHEVADDEMMKL

-42 LRAQSRRTPAHQET
+42 LRAQSSD
-56 PKQATGGRDMQ
+56 KV
-67 APGAADVV
+67 VV
-75 VAVGPGGNGGDGLF
+75 VAGPGGNGGDGLF

-102 AVPVSTRADGTPKV
+102 AVPVATRADGTPKV
-116 HPAAWQA
+116 HEPAWQA

-130 QVSAR
+130 LLGTGELAGLADSAQ
-135 ELVAAA
+135 
-141 KTAAAATTPGAATAP
+141 
-156 GPATAPA
+156 APA

-168 IAGLSAGRGLSGE
+168 IAGLSAGRGLDGA
-181 IAEFFSAQ
+181 IAEFFHAQ
-189 RRAGTD
+189 RRLGTD
-195 VLAIDVPTGVHCDTG
+195 VLAVDVPTGVHCDTG
-210 ATAPEITAAETTARE
+210 ETAPETAARE
-225 ATSTAASANQDAATC
+225 ATSTAANTDQDAAPC
-240 ERRPGDSYVRATVTI
+240 ERQPGDSYVRATVTI
-255 SFGAGRLAHAATPA
+255 SFGAGRLAHAATPV

-288 EELAHQNSA
+288 EELAHQNPIGQSA
-297 ESKVTENT
+297 AIAHEDGEDEHGEDEHHVT
-305 NAGASSSN
+305 
-313 STSTGFE
+313 
-320 QGTVEF
+320 EF
-326 FQVPAIATKVRASAS
+326 FQVPALATQTQIQASAS
-341 GSAAEPPQA
+341 GSATEPPQA
-350 PGAPE
+350 PGVPE

-381 GVVGLCAG
+381 GVVGVCAG

-403 AIAATPSMVRVL
+403 AIAATPSMVRVI
-415 GPAELTRDVVRV
+415 GPAELTRDVVRA
-427 HPEAVTHTSVH
+427 HPEAVTHDSVR

-480 LLAASAQLREL
+480 LLAASAQLRKL
-491 LRDRAG
+491 LRDRAST
-497 ASPVL
+497 SPVL

-512 LADSLPAPD
+512 LVDALH
-521 QEAMTG
+521 
-527 STSGSSATTD
+527 TSDHGATTSSANGADDATD
-537 RLRTT
+537 RLRET
-542 RALAAQLNA
+542 RNLAAQLNA
-551 WVLRKGRI
+551 WILRKGRI

-588 SGILGAFLAEWNA
+588 SGILGAFLAQWNA
-601 PAATPETKHNEEAA
+601 PAAVPKTKHNEAA
-615 QSGLADVFRRAVVVH
+615 QTDLADVFRRAVVVH

>member
-16 LMAHEVADDEMMKL
+16 LLAHEVADDEMMKL

-42 LRAQSRRTPAHQET
+42 LRAQSSD
-56 PKQATGGRDMQ
+56 KV
-67 APGAADVV
+67 VV
-75 VAVGPGGNGGDGLF
+75 VAGPGGNGGDGLF
-89 AATHLLLAGYRVQ
+89 AATHLLLAGYRVH
-102 AVPVSTRADGTPKV
+102 AVPVATLADGSPKV
-116 HPAAWQA
+116 HEPAWQA

-130 QVSAR
+130 LLGTGELAGLADSAQ
-135 ELVAAA
+135 
-141 KTAAAATTPGAATAP
+141 
-156 GPATAPA
+156 APA

-168 IAGLSAGRGLSGE
+168 IAGLSAGRGLDGA
-181 IAEFFSAQ
+181 IAEFFHAQ
-189 RRAGTD
+189 RRLGTD
-195 VLAIDVPTGVHCDTG
+195 VLAVDVPTGVHCDTG
-210 ATAPEITAAETTARE
+210 ETAPETAARE
-225 ATSTAASANQDAATC
+225 ATSTAASTDQAAAPC
-240 ERRPGDSYVRATVTI
+240 ERQPGDSYVRATVTI

-288 EELAHQNSA
+288 EELAHQNPIGQSA
-297 ESKVTENT
+297 AIAHEDGERGEDEHGEDEHHVT
-305 NAGASSSN
+305 
-313 STSTGFE
+313 
-320 QGTVEF
+320 EF
-326 FQVPAIATKVRASAS
+326 FQVPAIATQTQIQAQASAS
-341 GSAAEPPQA
+341 GSATESPQA
-350 PGAPE
+350 PGVPE
-355 FQHGTVGVGS
+355 FQHATVGVGS

-381 GVVGLCAG
+381 GVVGVCAG
-389 SAAYPGAGILSAAG
+389 SAAYPGANILATAG
-403 AIAATPSMVRVL
+403 AIAATPSMVRVI
-415 GPAELTRDVVRV
+415 GPAELTRDVVRA
-427 HPEAVTHTSVH
+427 HPEAVTHASVH

-459 LELEYALRGTQ
+459 LELEHALRGSQ

-480 LLAASAQLREL
+480 LLAASTQLREL
-491 LRDRAG
+491 LRDRAS

-512 LADSLPAPD
+512 LADTLPAPD
-521 QEAMTG
+521 QDVSTDDATTA
-527 STSGSSATTD
+527 STADTSGSTDATD

-601 PAATPETKHNEEAA
+601 QWSAPGNAPEVAADTEQNSATAAA
-615 QSGLADVFRRAVVVH
+615 QAGLADVFRRAVVVH
-630 SWAAQLAAQTE
+630 SWAAQLAAQTD

>member
-16 LMAHEVADDEMMKL
+16 LLAHEVADDEMMKL

-56 PKQATGGRDMQ
+56 AKQATGGRDMQ
-67 APGAADVV
+67 APGTADVV

-102 AVPVSTRADGTPKV
+102 AVPVATRADGSPKV
-116 HPAAWQA
+116 HSAAWQA
-123 FRAAGGE
+123 FCAAGGE

-141 KTAAAATTPGAATAP
+141 KAAAAATTPGAVTAP
-156 GPATAPA
+156 GAATAPA

-168 IAGLSAGRGLSGE
+168 IAGLSAGRGLDGE
-181 IAEFFSAQ
+181 LAEFFSAQ

-210 ATAPEITAAETTARE
+210 ATAPEAPAG
-225 ATSTAASANQDAATC
+225 
-240 ERRPGDSYVRATVTI
+240 ERRSGDSYVRATVTI

-280 PQGPRSFA
+280 PQGPRTFA
-288 EELAHQNSA
+288 EELAHQRCANQNSA
-297 ESKVTENT
+297 KSKVTENT
-305 NAGASSSN
+305 STGASSK
-313 STSTGFE
+313 

-326 FQVPAIATKVRASAS
+326 FQVPAIATKAPASAS
-341 GSAAEPPQA
+341 GSTPESPQT
-350 PGAPE
+350 PGVPE

-415 GPAELTRDVVRV
+415 GPAELTRDVVRA
-427 HPEAVTHTSVH
+427 HPEAVTHTSVR

-480 LLAASAQLREL
+480 LLAASAQLRKL
-491 LRDRAG
+491 LRDRAST
-497 ASPVL
+497 SPVL

-512 LADSLPAPD
+512 LAGVLPAPD
-521 QEAMTG
+521 QDASTADATTASTAG
-527 STSGSSATTD
+527 TSGFSGTTD

-601 PAATPETKHNEEAA
+601 PAAAPETKHNEAA
-615 QSGLADVFRRAVVVH
+615 QAGLADVFRRAVVVH

-653 TAIPRALAYFSR
+653 TAIPRALAYFSS

>member
-16 LMAHEVADDEMMKL
+16 LLAHEVADDEMMKL

-56 PKQATGGRDMQ
+56 AKQATAGRDMQ

-89 AATHLLLAGYRVQ
+89 AATHLLLAGYRVH
-102 AVPVSTRADGTPKV
+102 AVPVATLADGSPKV
-116 HPAAWQA
+116 HEPAWHA

-130 QVSAR
+130 QLGTGELAGLADSAQ
-135 ELVAAA
+135 
-141 KTAAAATTPGAATAP
+141 
-156 GPATAPA
+156 APA

-168 IAGLSAGRGLSGE
+168 IAGLSAGRGLDGA
-181 IAEFFSAQ
+181 IAEFFHAQ
-189 RRAGTD
+189 RRLGTD
-195 VLAIDVPTGVHCDTG
+195 VLAVDVPTGVHCDTG
-210 ATAPEITAAETTARE
+210 ETAPETAARE
-225 ATSTAASANQDAATC
+225 ATSTAANTDQDAAPC
-240 ERRPGDSYVRATVTI
+240 ERQPGDSYVRATVTI

-280 PQGPRSFA
+280 PEGPRSFA
-288 EELAHQNSA
+288 EELTHQNPIGQSA
-297 ESKVTENT
+297 AIAHEDGEHGEDERGEDEHHVT
-305 NAGASSSN
+305 
-313 STSTGFE
+313 
-320 QGTVEF
+320 EF
-326 FQVPAIATKVRASAS
+326 FQVPAIATRTQIQARASAS
-341 GSAAEPPQA
+341 ESATAPPQ
-350 PGAPE
+350 PPELPE
-355 FQHGTVGVGS
+355 FQHATVGVGS

-373 PAGDKYSS
+373 PTGDKYSS
-381 GVVGLCAG
+381 GVVGVCAG

-415 GPAELTRDVVRV
+415 GPAELTRDVVRA
-427 HPEAVTHTSVH
+427 HPEAVTHTSVR

-459 LELEYALRGTQ
+459 LELEHALRGSQ

-491 LRDRAG
+491 LRDRAS

-512 LADSLPAPD
+512 LADALSASD
-521 QEAMTG
+521 QDA
-527 STSGSSATTD
+527 SADDATD

-551 WVLRKGRI
+551 WVLRKGRL

-570 SVNTGSSWAATPG
+570 SANTGSSWAATPG

-601 PAATPETKHNEEAA
+601 PAAAPEAKHNEEAA
-615 QSGLADVFRRAVVVH
+615 QSDLADVFRRAVVVH

-653 TAIPRALAYFSR
+653 TAIPRALAYFSS

>member
-16 LMAHEVADDEMMKL
+16 LLAHEVADDEMMKL

-42 LRAQSRRTPAHQET
+42 LRAQSSD
-56 PKQATGGRDMQ
+56 KV
-67 APGAADVV
+67 VV
-75 VAVGPGGNGGDGLF
+75 VAGPGGNGGDGLF
-89 AATHLLLAGYRVQ
+89 AATHLLLAGYRVH
-102 AVPVSTRADGTPKV
+102 AVPVATLADGSPKV
-116 HPAAWQA
+116 HEPAWQA

-130 QVSAR
+130 LLGTGELAGLADSAQ
-135 ELVAAA
+135 
-141 KTAAAATTPGAATAP
+141 
-156 GPATAPA
+156 APA

-168 IAGLSAGRGLSGE
+168 IAGLSSGRGLDGA
-181 IAEFFSAQ
+181 IAEFFHAQ
-189 RRAGTD
+189 RRLGTD
-195 VLAIDVPTGVHCDTG
+195 VLAVDVPTGVHCDTG
-210 ATAPEITAAETTARE
+210 ETAPETAARE
-225 ATSTAASANQDAATC
+225 APSTAAGTDQDAAPC
-240 ERRPGDSYVRATVTI
+240 ERQPGDSYVRATVTI

-280 PQGPRSFA
+280 PNGPRSFA
-288 EELAHQNSA
+288 EELAHQNPIGQTDA
-297 ESKVTENT
+297 IAHEDGEHGEDERGEDEHHIT
-305 NAGASSSN
+305 
-313 STSTGFE
+313 
-320 QGTVEF
+320 EF
-326 FQVPAIATKVRASAS
+326 FQVPAIATRTQIQSWASAS
-341 GSAAEPPQA
+341 GSATESPQA
-350 PGAPE
+350 PGVPE

-365 GPGNLEPQ
+365 GPGNLEPK

-415 GPAELTRDVVRV
+415 GPAELTRDVVRA
-427 HPEAVTHTSVH
+427 HPEAVTHTSVR

-491 LRDRAG
+491 LRDRAS

-512 LADSLPAPD
+512 LADALPAPD
-521 QEAMTG
+521 QDA
-527 STSGSSATTD
+527 SANDATD

-551 WVLRKGRI
+551 WVLRKGRL

-564 PDGRLV
+564 PDGKLV

-601 PAATPETKHNEEAA
+601 PAAVPKTKHNEAG
-615 QSGLADVFRRAVVVH
+615 QTDLADVFRRAVVVH

>member
-16 LMAHEVADDEMMKL
+16 LLAHEVADDEMMKL

-42 LRAQSRRTPAHQET
+42 LRAQSSD
-56 PKQATGGRDMQ
+56 KV
-67 APGAADVV
+67 VV
-75 VAVGPGGNGGDGLF
+75 VAGPGGNGGDGLF
-89 AATHLLLAGYRVQ
+89 AATHLLLAGYRVH
-102 AVPVSTRADGTPKV
+102 AVPVATLADGSPKV
-116 HPAAWQA
+116 HEPAWQA

-130 QVSAR
+130 LLGTGELAGLADSAQ
-135 ELVAAA
+135 
-141 KTAAAATTPGAATAP
+141 
-156 GPATAPA
+156 APA

-168 IAGLSAGRGLSGE
+168 IAGLSSGRGLDGA
-181 IAEFFSAQ
+181 IAEFFHAQ
-189 RRAGTD
+189 RRLGTD
-195 VLAIDVPTGVHCDTG
+195 VLAVDVPTGVHCDTG
-210 ATAPEITAAETTARE
+210 ETAPETAARE
-225 ATSTAASANQDAATC
+225 APFTAAGTDQDAAPC
-240 ERRPGDSYVRATVTI
+240 ERQPGDSYVRSTVTI
-255 SFGAGRLAHAATPA
+255 SFGAGRLAHAATPV

-288 EELAHQNSA
+288 EELAHQNPIGQNA
-297 ESKVTENT
+297 AIAHEDGEHGEDERGEDEHHVT
-305 NAGASSSN
+305 
-313 STSTGFE
+313 
-320 QGTVEF
+320 EF
-326 FQVPAIATKVRASAS
+326 FQVPAIATRTQIQARASAS
-341 GSAAEPPQA
+341 ESATESPQA
-350 PGAPE
+350 PELPE
-355 FQHGTVGVGS
+355 FQHATVGVGS

-373 PAGDKYSS
+373 PTGDKYSS
-381 GVVGLCAG
+381 GVVGVCAG
-389 SAAYPGAGILSAAG
+389 SAAYPGASILATAG
-403 AIAATPSMVRVL
+403 AIAATPSMVRVI
-415 GPAELTRDVVRV
+415 GPAELTRDVVRA
-427 HPEAVTHTSVH
+427 HPEAVTHASVR

-459 LELEYALRGTQ
+459 LELEHALRGSQ

-491 LRDRAG
+491 LRDRAS

-512 LADSLPAPD
+512 LADALH
-521 QEAMTG
+521 
-527 STSGSSATTD
+527 TSDHDATTAIANGADGADDATD
-537 RLRTT
+537 RLRET
-542 RALAAQLNA
+542 RNLAAQLNA
-551 WVLRKGRI
+551 WILRKGRI

-564 PDGRLV
+564 PSGHVV

-588 SGILGAFLAEWNA
+588 SGILGAFLAQWSAQRSA
-601 PAATPETKHNEEAA
+601 PGNTPEVAADTEQNSATAAA
-615 QSGLADVFRRAVVVH
+615 QAGLADVFRRAVVVH

>member
-1 MFAYSADQIRAAEKA
+1 M
-16 LMAHEVADDEMMKL
+16 
-30 AAAAV
+30 
-35 ADTALDM
+35 
-42 LRAQSRRTPAHQET
+42 
-56 PKQATGGRDMQ
+56 
-67 APGAADVV
+67 
-75 VAVGPGGNGGDGLF
+75 
-89 AATHLLLAGYRVQ
+89 
-102 AVPVSTRADGTPKV
+102 
-116 HPAAWQA
+116 
-123 FRAAGGE
+123 
-130 QVSAR
+130 
-135 ELVAAA
+135 
-141 KTAAAATTPGAATAP
+141 
-156 GPATAPA
+156 
-163 LIIDA
+163 
-168 IAGLSAGRGLSGE
+168 
-181 IAEFFSAQ
+181 
-189 RRAGTD
+189 
-195 VLAIDVPTGVHCDTG
+195 
-210 ATAPEITAAETTARE
+210 
-225 ATSTAASANQDAATC
+225 
-240 ERRPGDSYVRATVTI
+240 RATVTI
-255 SFGAGRLAHAATPA
+255 SFGAGRLAHAATPV

-288 EELAHQNSA
+288 EELAHQNPIGQSA
-297 ESKVTENT
+297 ATAHEDGEHGEDEHHVTE
-305 NAGASSSN
+305 
-313 STSTGFE
+313 FL
-320 QGTVEF
+320 
-326 FQVPAIATKVRASAS
+326 QVPAIATRTQIQSRASAS
-341 GSAAEPPQA
+341 GSATAPPQQ
-350 PGAPE
+350 PELPE
-355 FQHGTVGVGS
+355 FQHGTAGVGS

-415 GPAELTRDVVRV
+415 GPAELTRDVVRA
-427 HPEAVTHTSVH
+427 HPEAVTHASVR

-491 LRDRAG
+491 LRDRAST
-497 ASPVL
+497 SPVL

-512 LADSLPAPD
+512 LADALPAPD
-521 QEAMTG
+521 QDVSTDDATTASTAG
-527 STSGSSATTD
+527 TSGSIDATD

-601 PAATPETKHNEEAA
+601 PAAAPETKHNEAA
-615 QSGLADVFRRAVVVH
+615 QTDLADVFRRAVVMH

-653 TAIPRALAYFSR
+653 TAIPRALAYFSS

>member
-16 LMAHEVADDEMMKL
+16 LLAHEVADDEMMKL

-42 LRAQSRRTPAHQET
+42 LRAQSSD
-56 PKQATGGRDMQ
+56 KV
-67 APGAADVV
+67 VV
-75 VAVGPGGNGGDGLF
+75 VAGPGGNGGDGLF
-89 AATHLLLAGYRVQ
+89 AATHLLLAGYRVH
-102 AVPVSTRADGTPKV
+102 AVPVATLADGSPKV
-116 HPAAWQA
+116 HEPAWQA

-130 QVSAR
+130 LLGTGELAGLADSAQ
-135 ELVAAA
+135 
-141 KTAAAATTPGAATAP
+141 
-156 GPATAPA
+156 APA

-168 IAGLSAGRGLSGE
+168 IAGLSAGRGLDGA
-181 IAEFFSAQ
+181 IAEFFHAQ
-189 RRAGTD
+189 RRLGTD
-195 VLAIDVPTGVHCDTG
+195 VLAVDVPTGVHCDTG
-210 ATAPEITAAETTARE
+210 ETAPETAARE
-225 ATSTAASANQDAATC
+225 ATSTAANTDQDAAPC
-240 ERRPGDSYVRATVTI
+240 ERQPGDSYVRATVTI
-255 SFGAGRLAHAATPA
+255 SFGAGRLAHAATPV

-288 EELAHQNSA
+288 EELAHQNPIGQSA
-297 ESKVTENT
+297 AIAHEDGEHGEDERGEDEHHIT
-305 NAGASSSN
+305 
-313 STSTGFE
+313 
-320 QGTVEF
+320 EF
-326 FQVPAIATKVRASAS
+326 FQVPAIATRTQIQSRASAS
-341 GSAAEPPQA
+341 GSATAPPQQ
-350 PGAPE
+350 PELPE
-355 FQHGTVGVGS
+355 FQHGTAGVGS

-389 SAAYPGAGILSAAG
+389 SAAYPGASILATAG
-403 AIAATPSMVRVL
+403 AIAATPSMVRVI
-415 GPAELTRDVVRV
+415 GPAELTRDVVRA
-427 HPEAVTHTSVH
+427 HPEAVTHASVR

-459 LELEYALRGTQ
+459 LELEHALRGSQ

-491 LRDRAG
+491 LRDRAS

-512 LADSLPAPD
+512 LADALH
-521 QEAMTG
+521 
-527 STSGSSATTD
+527 TSDHDATTASANGADGATD
-537 RLRTT
+537 RLRET
-542 RALAAQLNA
+542 RNLAAQLNA
-551 WVLRKGRI
+551 WILRKGRI

-564 PDGRLV
+564 PDGKLV

-601 PAATPETKHNEEAA
+601 PAAAPETKHNSAA
-615 QSGLADVFRRAVVVH
+615 QVDLADVFRRAVVVH

-653 TAIPRALAYFSR
+653 TAIPRALAYFSS

>member
-1 MFAYSADQIRAAEKA
+1 MFTYSADQIRAAEKA
-16 LMAHEVADDEMMKL
+16 LLAHEVADDEMMKL

-35 ADTALDM
+35 ADTTLDM

-75 VAVGPGGNGGDGLF
+75 VTVGPGGNGGDGLF

-102 AVPVSTRADGTPKV
+102 AVPVATHADGSPKV
-116 HPAAWQA
+116 HSAAWQA

-181 IAEFFSAQ
+181 LAEFFFAQ

-210 ATAPEITAAETTARE
+210 ATAPEITAAET
-225 ATSTAASANQDAATC
+225 SISQ
-240 ERRPGDSYVRATVTI
+240 PGGSYVRATVTI

-297 ESKVTENT
+297 ENT
-305 NAGASSSN
+305 SS
-313 STSTGFE
+313 GFK

-326 FQVPAIATKVRASAS
+326 FQVPAIATKARASAS
-341 GSAAEPPQA
+341 GSATEPPQA
-350 PGAPE
+350 PGVPE

-381 GVVGLCAG
+381 GVVGVCAG
-389 SAAYPGAGILSAAG
+389 SAAYPGASILATAG
-403 AIAATPSMVRVL
+403 AIAATPSMVRVI
-415 GPAELTRDVVRV
+415 GPAELTRDVVRA
-427 HPEAVTHTSVH
+427 HPEAVTHASVR

-459 LELEYALRGTQ
+459 LELEHALRGSQ

-491 LRDRAG
+491 LRDRAS

-512 LADSLPAPD
+512 LADALSASD
-521 QEAMTG
+521 QDA
-527 STSGSSATTD
+527 SADDATD

-551 WVLRKGRI
+551 WVLRKGRL

-601 PAATPETKHNEEAA
+601 PAAAPEAEHNEEAA

>member
-16 LMAHEVADDEMMKL
+16 LLAHEVADDEMMKL

-56 PKQATGGRDMQ
+56 AKQATGGRDMQ
-67 APGAADVV
+67 APGTADVV

-102 AVPVSTRADGTPKV
+102 AVPVATRADGSPKV
-116 HPAAWQA
+116 HSAAWQA
-123 FRAAGGE
+123 FCAAGGE

-141 KTAAAATTPGAATAP
+141 KAAAAATTPGAVTAP
-156 GPATAPA
+156 GAATAPA

-168 IAGLSAGRGLSGE
+168 IAGLSAGRGLDGE
-181 IAEFFSAQ
+181 LAEFFSAQ

-210 ATAPEITAAETTARE
+210 ATAPEAPAG
-225 ATSTAASANQDAATC
+225 
-240 ERRPGDSYVRATVTI
+240 ERRSGDSYVRATVTI

-280 PQGPRSFA
+280 PQGPRTFA
-288 EELAHQNSA
+288 EELAHQRCANQNSA
-297 ESKVTENT
+297 KSKVTENT
-305 NAGASSSN
+305 
-313 STSTGFE
+313 STGTGFK

-326 FQVPAIATKVRASAS
+326 FQVPAIATKARASAS
-341 GSAAEPPQA
+341 GSATEPPQA
-350 PGAPE
+350 PGVPE

-365 GPGNLEPQ
+365 GPGTLEPQ

-415 GPAELTRDVVRV
+415 GPAELTRDVVRA
-427 HPEAVTHTSVH
+427 HPEAVTHTSVR

-480 LLAASAQLREL
+480 LLASSAQLREL
-491 LRDRAG
+491 LRDRVS

-512 LADSLPAPD
+512 LADALPAPD
-521 QEAMTG
+521 QDVSTDDATTASTAG
-527 STSGSSATTD
+527 TSGSIDATD

-564 PDGRLV
+564 PDGKLV

-601 PAATPETKHNEEAA
+601 PAAVPKTKHNEAG
-615 QSGLADVFRRAVVVH
+615 QTDLADVFRRAVVVH

>member
-16 LMAHEVADDEMMKL
+16 LLAHEVADDEMMKL

-42 LRAQSRRTPAHQET
+42 LRAQSSD
-56 PKQATGGRDMQ
+56 KV
-67 APGAADVV
+67 VV
-75 VAVGPGGNGGDGLF
+75 VAGPGGNGGDGLF
-89 AATHLLLAGYRVQ
+89 AATHLLLAGYRVH
-102 AVPVSTRADGTPKV
+102 AVPVATLADGSPKV
-116 HPAAWQA
+116 HEPAWQA
-123 FRAAGGE
+123 FHAAGGE
-130 QVSAR
+130 LLGTGELAGLADSAQ
-135 ELVAAA
+135 
-141 KTAAAATTPGAATAP
+141 
-156 GPATAPA
+156 APA

-168 IAGLSAGRGLSGE
+168 IAGLSAGRGLDGA
-181 IAEFFSAQ
+181 IAEFFHTQ
-189 RRAGTD
+189 RRLGTD
-195 VLAIDVPTGVHCDTG
+195 VLAVDVPTGVHCDTG
-210 ATAPEITAAETTARE
+210 ETAPETAARE
-225 ATSTAASANQDAATC
+225 APSTAADTDQDAAPC
-240 ERRPGDSYVRATVTI
+240 ERQPGDSYVRATVTI
-255 SFGAGRLAHAATPA
+255 SFGAGRLAHAATPV

-288 EELAHQNSA
+288 EELAHQNPIGQSA
-297 ESKVTENT
+297 AIAHEDGEHGEDEHGEDEHHVT
-305 NAGASSSN
+305 
-313 STSTGFE
+313 
-320 QGTVEF
+320 EF
-326 FQVPAIATKVRASAS
+326 FQVPAIATRTQIQARASAS
-341 GSAAEPPQA
+341 ESATESPQA
-350 PGAPE
+350 PELPE
-355 FQHGTVGVGS
+355 FQHATVGVGS

-373 PAGDKYSS
+373 PTGDKYSS
-381 GVVGLCAG
+381 GVVGVCAG
-389 SAAYPGAGILSAAG
+389 SAAYPGASILATAG
-403 AIAATPSMVRVL
+403 AIAATPSMVRVI
-415 GPAELTRDVVRV
+415 GPAELTRDVVRA
-427 HPEAVTHTSVH
+427 HPEAVTHASVR

-480 LLAASAQLREL
+480 LLAVSAQLRKL
-491 LRDRAG
+491 LRDRAST
-497 ASPVL
+497 SPVL

-512 LADSLPAPD
+512 LIDALPAPD
-521 QEAMTG
+521 QDTSTDNATTASTAGVSG
-527 STSGSSATTD
+527 STDTTD

-601 PAATPETKHNEEAA
+601 PAAAPETKHNSAA
-615 QSGLADVFRRAVVVH
+615 QVDLADVFRRAVVVH

>member
-16 LMAHEVADDEMMKL
+16 LLAHEVADDEMMKL

-42 LRAQSRRTPAHQET
+42 LRAQSSD
-56 PKQATGGRDMQ
+56 KV
-67 APGAADVV
+67 VV
-75 VAVGPGGNGGDGLF
+75 VAGPGGNGGDGLF
-89 AATHLLLAGYRVQ
+89 AATHLLLAGYRVH
-102 AVPVSTRADGTPKV
+102 AVPVATLADGSPKV
-116 HPAAWQA
+116 HEPAWQA

-130 QVSAR
+130 LLGTGELAGLADSAQ
-135 ELVAAA
+135 
-141 KTAAAATTPGAATAP
+141 
-156 GPATAPA
+156 APA

-168 IAGLSAGRGLSGE
+168 IAGLSAGRGLDGA
-181 IAEFFSAQ
+181 IAEFFHAQ
-189 RRAGTD
+189 RRLGTD
-195 VLAIDVPTGVHCDTG
+195 VLAVDVPTGVHCDTG
-210 ATAPEITAAETTARE
+210 ETAPETAARE
-225 ATSTAASANQDAATC
+225 ATSTAANTDQDAAPC
-240 ERRPGDSYVRATVTI
+240 ERQPGDSYVRATVTI
-255 SFGAGRLAHAATPA
+255 SFGAGRLAHAATPV

-288 EELAHQNSA
+288 EELAHQNPIGQSA
-297 ESKVTENT
+297 AIAHEDGEHGEDERGEDEHHIT
-305 NAGASSSN
+305 
-313 STSTGFE
+313 
-320 QGTVEF
+320 EF
-326 FQVPAIATKVRASAS
+326 FQVPAIATRTQIQSRASAS
-341 GSAAEPPQA
+341 GSATAPPQQ
-350 PGAPE
+350 PELPE
-355 FQHGTVGVGS
+355 FQHGTAGVGS

-415 GPAELTRDVVRV
+415 GPAELTRDVVRA
-427 HPEAVTHTSVH
+427 HPEAVTHTSVR

-459 LELEYALRGTQ
+459 LELEYALRGAQ

-491 LRDRAG
+491 LRDRAS

-512 LADSLPAPD
+512 LADSLPTPD
-521 QEAMTG
+521 QGAMTG
-527 STSGSSATTD
+527 GTSGSSAATD

-601 PAATPETKHNEEAA
+601 PAAAPETKHARPA
-615 QSGLADVFRRAVVVH
+615 QADLADVFRRAVVVH
-630 SWAAQLAAQTE
+630 SWAAQCAAQTE

-653 TAIPRALAYFSR
+653 TAIPRALAYFSS

>member
-16 LMAHEVADDEMMKL
+16 LLAHEVADDEMMKL

-42 LRAQSRRTPAHQET
+42 LRAQSSD
-56 PKQATGGRDMQ
+56 KV
-67 APGAADVV
+67 VV
-75 VAVGPGGNGGDGLF
+75 VAGPGGNGGDGLF
-89 AATHLLLAGYRVQ
+89 AATHLLLAGYRVH
-102 AVPVSTRADGTPKV
+102 AVPVATLADGSPKV
-116 HPAAWQA
+116 HEPAWHA

-130 QVSAR
+130 QLGTGELAELADSAQ
-135 ELVAAA
+135 
-141 KTAAAATTPGAATAP
+141 
-156 GPATAPA
+156 APA

-168 IAGLSAGRGLSGE
+168 IAGLSAGRGLDGA
-181 IAEFFSAQ
+181 IAEFFHAQ
-189 RRAGTD
+189 RRLGTD
-195 VLAIDVPTGVHCDTG
+195 VLAVDVPTGVHCDTG
-210 ATAPEITAAETTARE
+210 DTAPETAARE
-225 ATSTAASANQDAATC
+225 APSTAANTDQDAAPC
-240 ERRPGDSYVRATVTI
+240 ERQPGDSYVRATVTI
-255 SFGAGRLAHAATPA
+255 SFGAGRLAHAATPV

-288 EELAHQNSA
+288 EELAHQNPIGQSA
-297 ESKVTENT
+297 AIAHEDDEHGEDERGEDEHHVT
-305 NAGASSSN
+305 
-313 STSTGFE
+313 
-320 QGTVEF
+320 EF
-326 FQVPAIATKVRASAS
+326 FQVPAIATQTQIQASAS
-341 GSAAEPPQA
+341 GSATEPPQA
-350 PGAPE
+350 PGVPE

-389 SAAYPGAGILSAAG
+389 SAAYPGAGVLSAAG

-415 GPAELTRDVVRV
+415 GPAELTRDVVRAR
-427 HPEAVTHTSVH
+427 PEAVAHSSVR

-480 LLAASAQLREL
+480 LLAASAQLRKL
-491 LRDRAG
+491 LRDRAST
-497 ASPVL
+497 SPVL

-512 LADSLPAPD
+512 LADALPAPD
-521 QEAMTG
+521 QDA
-527 STSGSSATTD
+527 SANDATD

-542 RALAAQLNA
+542 RALATQLNA

-601 PAATPETKHNEEAA
+601 PAAAPEAKHNEAA
-615 QSGLADVFRRAVVVH
+615 QADLADVFRRAVVVH

-641 FGMAPTSASAIA
+641 FGLAPTSASAIA

>member
-16 LMAHEVADDEMMKL
+16 LLAHEVADDEMMKL

-42 LRAQSRRTPAHQET
+42 LRAQSSD
-56 PKQATGGRDMQ
+56 KV
-67 APGAADVV
+67 VV
-75 VAVGPGGNGGDGLF
+75 VAGPGGNGGDGLF

-102 AVPVSTRADGTPKV
+102 AVPVATLADGSPKV
-116 HPAAWQA
+116 HEPAWQA
-123 FRAAGGE
+123 FHAAGGE
-130 QVSAR
+130 LLGTGELAGLADSAQ
-135 ELVAAA
+135 
-141 KTAAAATTPGAATAP
+141 
-156 GPATAPA
+156 APA

-168 IAGLSAGRGLSGE
+168 IAGLSAGRGLDGA
-181 IAEFFSAQ
+181 IAEFFHAQ
-189 RRAGTD
+189 RRLGTD
-195 VLAIDVPTGVHCDTG
+195 VLAVDVPTGVHCDTG
-210 ATAPEITAAETTARE
+210 DTAPEITAAET
-225 ATSTAASANQDAATC
+225 SISQ
-240 ERRPGDSYVRATVTI
+240 PGDSYVRATVTI

-280 PQGPRSFA
+280 PEGPRSFA
-288 EELAHQNSA
+288 EELTHQNPIGQTA
-297 ESKVTENT
+297 PIAHEDGERGEDEHGEDEHHVT
-305 NAGASSSN
+305 
-313 STSTGFE
+313 
-320 QGTVEF
+320 EF
-326 FQVPAIATKVRASAS
+326 FQVPALATQTQIQARASAS
-341 GSAAEPPQA
+341 GSATAPPQA
-350 PGAPE
+350 PELPE
-355 FQHGTVGVGS
+355 FQHATVGVGS

-373 PAGDKYSS
+373 PTGDKYSS
-381 GVVGLCAG
+381 GVVGVCAG
-389 SAAYPGAGILSAAG
+389 SAAYPGANILATAG
-403 AIAATPSMVRVL
+403 AIAATPSMVRVI
-415 GPAELTRDVVRV
+415 GPAELTRDVVRA
-427 HPEAVTHTSVH
+427 HPEAVTHDSVR

-459 LELEYALRGTQ
+459 LELEHALRGSQ

-491 LRDRAG
+491 LRDRAST
-497 ASPVL
+497 SPVL

-512 LADSLPAPD
+512 LADALH
-521 QEAMTG
+521 
-527 STSGSSATTD
+527 TSDHDATTASANGADGADDATD
-537 RLRTT
+537 RLRET
-542 RALAAQLNA
+542 RNLAAQLNA
-551 WVLRKGRI
+551 WILRKGRI

-564 PDGRLV
+564 PSGHVV

-601 PAATPETKHNEEAA
+601 QWSAPGNAPEVAADTEQNSATAA
-615 QSGLADVFRRAVVVH
+615 ARAGLADVFRRAVVVH

>member
-16 LMAHEVADDEMMKL
+16 LLAHEVADDEMMKL

-42 LRAQSRRTPAHQET
+42 LRAQSRRAPAHQAT
-56 PKQATGGRDMQ
+56 AKQITGGRDMQ

-89 AATHLLLAGYRVQ
+89 AATHLLLASYRVQ
-102 AVPVSTRADGTPKV
+102 AVPVATRADDSPKV
-116 HPAAWQA
+116 HEPAWQA

-130 QVSAR
+130 LLGTGELAGLADSAQ
-135 ELVAAA
+135 
-141 KTAAAATTPGAATAP
+141 
-156 GPATAPA
+156 APA

-168 IAGLSAGRGLSGE
+168 IAGLSAGRGLDGA
-181 IAEFFSAQ
+181 IAEFFHAQ
-189 RRAGTD
+189 RRLGTD
-195 VLAIDVPTGVHCDTG
+195 VLAVDVPTGVHCDTG
-210 ATAPEITAAETTARE
+210 ETAPETAARE
-225 ATSTAASANQDAATC
+225 ATSTAANTDQDAAPC
-240 ERRPGDSYVRATVTI
+240 ERQPGDSYVRATVTI
-255 SFGAGRLAHAATPA
+255 SFGAGRLAHAATPV

-288 EELAHQNSA
+288 EELAHQNPIGQSA
-297 ESKVTENT
+297 AIAHEDGEHGEDEHHIT
-305 NAGASSSN
+305 
-313 STSTGFE
+313 
-320 QGTVEF
+320 EF
-326 FQVPAIATKVRASAS
+326 FQVPAIATRTQIQSRASAS
-341 GSAAEPPQA
+341 GSATAPPQQ
-350 PGAPE
+350 PELPE

-389 SAAYPGAGILSAAG
+389 SAAYPGASILATAG
-403 AIAATPSMVRVL
+403 AIAATPSMVRVI
-415 GPAELTRDVVRV
+415 GPAELTRDVVRA
-427 HPEAVTHTSVH
+427 HPEAVTHASVR

-459 LELEYALRGTQ
+459 LELEHALRGSQ

-491 LRDRAG
+491 LRDRAS

-512 LADSLPAPD
+512 LADALH
-521 QEAMTG
+521 
-527 STSGSSATTD
+527 TSDHDATTASANGADGATD
-537 RLRTT
+537 RLRET
-542 RALAAQLNA
+542 RNLAAQLNA
-551 WVLRKGRI
+551 WILRKGRI

-601 PAATPETKHNEEAA
+601 PAAVPKTKHNEAA
-615 QSGLADVFRRAVVVH
+615 QTDLADVFRRAVVVH

>member
-16 LMAHEVADDEMMKL
+16 LLAHEVADDEMMKL

-42 LRAQSRRTPAHQET
+42 LRAQSSD
-56 PKQATGGRDMQ
+56 KV
-67 APGAADVV
+67 VV
-75 VAVGPGGNGGDGLF
+75 VAGPGGNGGDGLF
-89 AATHLLLAGYRVQ
+89 AATHLLLAGYRVH
-102 AVPVSTRADGTPKV
+102 AVPVATLADGSPKV
-116 HPAAWQA
+116 HEAAWQA

-130 QVSAR
+130 LLGTGELAGLADSAQ
-135 ELVAAA
+135 
-141 KTAAAATTPGAATAP
+141 
-156 GPATAPA
+156 APA

-168 IAGLSAGRGLSGE
+168 IAGLSAGRGLDGA
-181 IAEFFSAQ
+181 IAEFFHAQ
-189 RRAGTD
+189 RRLGTD
-195 VLAIDVPTGVHCDTG
+195 VLAVDVPTGVHCDTG
-210 ATAPEITAAETTARE
+210 ETAPETAARD
-225 ATSTAASANQDAATC
+225 ATSTAANTDQDAAPC
-240 ERRPGDSYVRATVTI
+240 ERQPGDSYVRATVTI
-255 SFGAGRLAHAATPA
+255 SFGAGRLAHAATPV

-288 EELAHQNSA
+288 EELAHQNPIGQSA
-297 ESKVTENT
+297 AIAHEDGEHGEDEHGEDEHHVT
-305 NAGASSSN
+305 
-313 STSTGFE
+313 
-320 QGTVEF
+320 EF
-326 FQVPAIATKVRASAS
+326 FQVPAIATRTQIQARASAS
-341 GSAAEPPQA
+341 GSATAPPQQ
-350 PGAPE
+350 PELPE
-355 FQHGTVGVGS
+355 FQHATVDVGS

-373 PAGDKYSS
+373 PTGDKYSS
-381 GVVGLCAG
+381 GVVGVCAG

-403 AIAATPSMVRVL
+403 AIAATPSMVRVI
-415 GPAELTRDVVRV
+415 GPAELTRDVVRA
-427 HPEAVTHTSVH
+427 HPEAVTHASVR

-459 LELEYALRGTQ
+459 LELEHALRGSQ

-491 LRDRAG
+491 LRDRAS

-512 LADSLPAPD
+512 LADALSAPD
-521 QEAMTG
+521 QDG
-527 STSGSSATTD
+527 SANDATD

-542 RALAAQLNA
+542 RNLAAQLNT
-551 WVLRKGRI
+551 WILRKGRI

-564 PDGRLV
+564 PSGHVV

-601 PAATPETKHNEEAA
+601 PAAAPETKHNEAA
-615 QSGLADVFRRAVVVH
+615 QADLADVFRRAVVVH

>member
-16 LMAHEVADDEMMKL
+16 LLAHEVADDEMMKL

-56 PKQATGGRDMQ
+56 AKQATGGRDMQ
-67 APGAADVV
+67 APGTTDVV

-102 AVPVSTRADGTPKV
+102 AVPVATRTDGSPKV
-116 HPAAWQA
+116 HSAAWQA
-123 FRAAGGE
+123 FCAAGGE

-141 KTAAAATTPGAATAP
+141 KAAAAATTPGAVTAP
-156 GPATAPA
+156 GAATAPA

-168 IAGLSAGRGLSGE
+168 IAGLSAGRGLDGE
-181 IAEFFSAQ
+181 LAEFFSAQ

-210 ATAPEITAAETTARE
+210 ATAPEAPAG
-225 ATSTAASANQDAATC
+225 
-240 ERRPGDSYVRATVTI
+240 ERRSGDSYVRATVTI

-280 PQGPRSFA
+280 PQGPRTFA
-288 EELAHQNSA
+288 EELAHQRCANQNSA
-297 ESKVTENT
+297 KSKVTENT
-305 NAGASSSN
+305 STGASSK
-313 STSTGFE
+313 

-326 FQVPAIATKVRASAS
+326 FQVPAIATKAPASAS
-341 GSAAEPPQA
+341 GSTPESPQT
-350 PGAPE
+350 PGVPE

-415 GPAELTRDVVRV
+415 GPAELTRDVVRA
-427 HPEAVTHTSVH
+427 HPEAVTHTSVR

-491 LRDRAG
+491 LRDRAST
-497 ASPVL
+497 SPVL

-512 LADSLPAPD
+512 LADALPTPD
-521 QEAMTG
+521 QDVSTDDATTASTAG
-527 STSGSSATTD
+527 TSGFSGTID
-537 RLRTT
+537 RLHTT

-601 PAATPETKHNEEAA
+601 PAAAPETKHNEAA
-615 QSGLADVFRRAVVVH
+615 QAGLADVFRRAVVVH

-653 TAIPRALAYFSR
+653 TTIPRALAYFSR
-665 Q
+665 K

>member
-16 LMAHEVADDEMMKL
+16 LLAHKVADDEMMKL

-56 PKQATGGRDMQ
+56 AKQATGGRDMQ

-75 VAVGPGGNGGDGLF
+75 VAVGPGGNGGGGLF
-89 AATHLLLAGYRVQ
+89 AATHLLLAGYRVH
-102 AVPVSTRADGTPKV
+102 AVPIATLADGSPKV
-116 HPAAWQA
+116 HPTAWQA
-123 FRAAGGE
+123 FCAAGGE
-130 QVSAR
+130 QVSAS
-135 ELVAAA
+135 ELVASAQS
-141 KTAAAATTPGAATAP
+141 
-156 GPATAPA
+156 PA

-168 IAGLSAGRGLSGE
+168 IAGLSAGRGLDGE
-181 IAEFFSAQ
+181 LAEFFSAQ
-189 RRAGTD
+189 RRTGTD

-210 ATAPEITAAETTARE
+210 ATAPETTAPE
-225 ATSTAASANQDAATC
+225 TPAG
-240 ERRPGDSYVRATVTI
+240 ERLPGDSYVRATVTI
-255 SFGAGRLAHAATPA
+255 TFGAGRLAHAVAPA
-269 CGKVVIADLQL
+269 CGKVVIADLRL

-288 EELAHQNSA
+288 EELAHQHCADINNTKHSSA
-297 ESKVTENT
+297 
-305 NAGASSSN
+305 
-313 STSTGFE
+313 STSSE
-320 QGTVEF
+320 QGSVEF
-326 FQVPAIATKVRASAS
+326 FQVPAIATKAQASAS
-341 GSAAEPPQA
+341 GSAPE
-350 PGAPE
+350 PE

-427 HPEAVTHTSVH
+427 HPEAVTHTSAR

-459 LELEYALRGTQ
+459 LELEYALRGAQ

-491 LRDRAG
+491 LRDRAS

-512 LADSLPAPD
+512 LADSLPTPD
-521 QEAMTG
+521 QGAMTG
-527 STSGSSATTD
+527 GTSGSSAATD

-601 PAATPETKHNEEAA
+601 PAAAPETKHARPA
-615 QSGLADVFRRAVVVH
+615 QADLADVFRRAVVVH
-630 SWAAQLAAQTE
+630 SWAAQCAAQTE

-653 TAIPRALAYFSR
+653 TAIPRALAYFSS